1 MASTS
6 ETGHGVNISNFKLL
20 LDKCAVVPN
29 YNPSNPDLT
38 IPNMTMRWQTAD
50 NAHQTVITA
59 VAQSKDPINQ
69 RELLFKPNDK
79 LVTRTLNYFESTKA
93 NKSVKKDAK
102 GVADKIRGFNTK
114 IPKLPDGTPDPAH
127 VSQSHLSYVQK
138 QLAFKQLIDLYA
150 VDPNYAPNEIEIT
163 TATLQALHTA
173 MKSANDNIG
182 TIIAPVQSAR
192 VTRDNALYKADTGM
206 VDIALA
212 CKDYIISLLGAKKPE
227 TKLFTSIKFTRPR
240 KKSS

>member
-1 MASTS
+1 MASNI

-20 LDKCAVVPN
+20 IDKCAVVPN
-29 YNPSNPDLT
+29 YNPSNPDIT
-38 IPNMTMRWQTAD
+38 IPNMTMRWQTGD
-50 NAHQTVITA
+50 TAHQTLITA

-69 RELLFKPNDK
+69 RELLFKPHDK
-79 LVTRTLNYFESTKA
+79 LVTRTLNYFESTKT

-102 GVADKIRGFNTK
+102 GLADKIRGFKTK

-127 VSQSHLSYVQK
+127 VSQAHLSYVQR
-138 QLAFKQLIDLYA
+138 QLAFKQLIELYSA
-150 VDPNYAPNEIEIT
+150 DPLYAPNETELNL
-163 TATLQALHTA
+163 ATLQMLHTA
-173 MKSANDNIG
+173 MKNANDNIG
-182 TIIAPVQSAR
+182 TIIAPVMSAR

-206 VDIALA
+206 IDIALA
-212 CKDYIISLLGAKKPE
+212 CKDYIISLLGAKTPA